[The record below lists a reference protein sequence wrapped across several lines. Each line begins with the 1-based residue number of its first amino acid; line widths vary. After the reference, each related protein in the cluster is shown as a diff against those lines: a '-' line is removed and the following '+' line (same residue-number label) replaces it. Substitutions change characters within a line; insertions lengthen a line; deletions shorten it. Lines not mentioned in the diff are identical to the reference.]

1 MITNEQK
8 DSLLHEYYDRGV
20 LKKEIRS
27 YEVSLW
33 TLQDDF
39 ITVLKWSD
47 VEQRGRIEN
56 GKMTLNIDG
65 TQKLT
70 FSIPMYYRLRGEL
83 IENPSWFNSQGQLLK
98 GLRKIKVIFNK
109 GEYPI
114 KEASSHVFEFVIM
127 NVEEGHDK
135 DILTCEVEADGLA
148 FQELG
153 KIGYKLNLSQDNF
166 ELDYKEWDEKG
177 YWINR
182 KGDEV
187 YTQPIQNINYWCEEC
202 CELEKFDST
211 NYTSRVWYYDVQM
224 NWKSFEGITE
234 RASDKVYEESYTT
247 SWSDETLVPS
257 KVENAREKARAV
269 EAEHS
274 NLYNITQDIAEKF
287 GIFCRYEY
295 LYDENYH
302 IIGKKIVFYNNFM
315 NDDPSKMLSL
325 QYPYSASKVTRKME
339 SEEVTTKLF
348 VLDTDDSSIAGGYC
362 SIMDAPPN
370 FSHEDYILNF
380 DYMLACGGINQE
392 QYDAIATYNA
402 EMRAANETITEL
414 QQQLS
419 SYQLQ
424 LPELQAKKQVLEKSA
439 DLAEEEARQKSEL
452 RNTLDAK
459 DGEKDGYIQ
468 LTASNPDYILV
479 SGDKKN
485 YINLKNSNK
494 GVVDSSIEI
503 YTSCHTSSNGK
514 VLARQI
520 TDFKVEYDNETNNV
534 IGITINNPDDL
545 KKVSSIDWDYIFNTY
560 YKPENYDG
568 NVDLRYRPI
577 VPAQKFIDAGYTD
590 FEGTYGTLYS
600 ASFTETASDGKTY
613 DIVYTPV
620 MSDGTILSQEDVD
633 TYFDGIITNDKSTA
647 QWKSADAGSDGKKLI
662 LKIAE
667 KTNDHQDTWAENLH
681 ELQAEWDIIRADNN
695 WFRYQSNPGGIE
707 FEPVDYSHLTYCT
720 EEQFN
725 AKVTLAETR
734 YVYLIYKYDPCL
746 YYDNIVKIWNDKF
759 AKDTVGKQEAAAEIT
774 RIEAEIETIQA
785 AINSA
790 IADKEKKIKAFE
802 RMMGPALR
810 EGYWQPEDYNDY
822 GEHHIVTSDITEKD
836 ITEDS
841 GKGAI
846 IAWDSKLFDEEQT
859 LYYEIGVGQNIE
871 YYPCIDLNA
880 VFTSGIPNDLSD
892 YSIVWK
898 ATNLQDYSYDFDSI
912 KDLGVMAVDSQALVR
927 FIKYNNT
934 IKPVLVLVGA
944 KTYSP
949 EQLLRM
955 MSQDGA
961 ARLEKYIVSVDQN
974 GAITVS
980 HTNDTSI
987 GANWLC
993 FTSYTSKPENW
1004 PADLWSLYTQVTDKE
1019 DVPLVYP
1026 RVKFSSL
1033 LLKTDSTNFSLKYN
1047 GTKLEVGDYYIRTR
1061 NTKRTSNN
1069 QYYPEYYATVKPEL
1083 IVKYGIDNQLTI
1095 DYVLSNANTSI
1106 YLDALQVSKENAYP
1120 KASYTVSTNVL
1131 DVDLTKKLYTARAQI
1146 VMVNDVQLKLHD
1158 AFGYISQVELD
1169 LDHYENDAIEVKNY
1183 KTKFEDLFSTIV
1195 AQTEGMKQISSSI
1208 SAAISGEIPLAETA
1222 LTQTLTENEIFNEYL
1237 DQHFLTSE
1245 IVQENL
1251 AQMFEEAGTIL
1262 GNANK
1267 ALKQNY
1273 VLSVNNAG
1281 ILGKFAEQVANELSV
1296 QVTRSMDKPDTY
1308 KIGDIWIQIDEEGN
1322 EIARYIAMSS
1332 SDSATTDR
1340 TGTGGFTRT
1349 YDGTL
1354 ASITGAALNINADD
1368 GIIDINA
1375 GNTINIAANEN
1386 VNIVGNKEVNIG
1398 GTIINIGS
1406 IGNDTNYGGI
1416 NLIATAYN
1424 TNNFE
1429 GVMQNRVLI
1438 HPDQILM
1445 AGSTVT
1451 ILTGSA
1457 ASTQENPVTNAVEL
1471 SGEGIWIGS
1480 SKSITLFSADNSS
1493 STANVEINPSHI
1505 LFGMNNLS
1513 NGNSTAVELTES
1525 QIIFG
1530 AGNGLAAIEA
1540 NGITKTGTTAG
1551 VQITK
1556 DKIGLAVGTNVDDNG
1571 NGLSVFLMDASGLI
1585 IGTRGNDKT
1594 PEANNTYVKISGNG
1608 IEVGS
1613 GGSLDINTTNFLI
1626 DSNAS
1631 ITANSN
1637 ETMFRLGTSGAPALE
1652 YKNNTLSV
1660 TGTITANALYI
1671 YDSTAPAGE
1680 QYPSATDWINAKV
1693 TPEAIWLG
1701 VVKHTTG
1708 DPNATIGSSTS
1719 LELTDTKVEIK
1730 STGNFIVDAANVK
1743 IKTNAGNGE
1752 SIFKLTDGASNN
1764 PINYFNIGKNSSGN
1778 LFAQLGGWIITENRL
1793 HSGTGSNYVGL
1804 DSGSHDMLAMWA
1816 GKEDPDDTFTGS
1828 TVTISGTTYETIST
1842 RGAPFRVTRN
1852 GRVYMDKLMLWD
1864 STNHIYK
1871 EVDFSDFNQAVALS
1885 LSCSGT
1891 TISAQANFW
1900 GKFNTSASKNA
1911 TASIGAVSTSGASVA
1926 WGVGTTNITVQT
1938 EVGNLLFENITVN
1951 ATAIAENAHNN
1962 VVSKINS
1969 FHIYTSGD
1977 STFNTISS
1985 TQGYADFSITPSSH
1999 TIGVILT
2006 DGWDNSN
2013 LIKAEACASVD
2024 GTPVT
2029 YDSELTWTV
2038 TADGSLSENTVTAQA
2053 KVNGTVVDTQSVD
2066 VSEVYNAGWNDCR
2079 QAMLNSAY
2087 TSNYYTGPQQVY
2099 DQTLDTWYANPHGT
2113 TITRYL
2119 VPNAK

>member
-8 DSLLHEYYDRGV
+8 DNLLHEYYDRGV

-114 KEASSHVFEFVIM
+114 EEASSHVFEFVIM

-182 KGDEV
+182 KGDQI

-211 NYTSRVWYYDVQM
+211 NYASRVWYYDVQM

-247 SWSDETLVPS
+247 SWNDETLIPS
-257 KVENAREKARAV
+257 TVENAREKARAV

-295 LYDENYH
+295 LYDKNYH

-315 NDDPSKMLSL
+315 NDDPAKMLSL

-494 GVVDSSIEI
+494 GIVDSSIEI

-514 VLARQI
+514 VLTRQV

-534 IGITINNPDDL
+534 VGITINNPDDL
-545 KKVSSIDWDYIFNTY
+545 KKVSSVDWDYIFNTY

-577 VPAQKFIDAGYTD
+577 VPAQKFITAGYED
-590 FEGTYGTLYS
+590 FDGTYGTLYS
-600 ASFTETASDGKTY
+600 ASFSETAADGKVY
-613 DIVYTPV
+613 DIVYTPI
-620 MSDGTILSQEDVD
+620 MSDGTVLTQQEVNE
-633 TYFDGIITNDKSTA
+633 YFGGFINNSNSMA
-647 QWKSADAGSDGKKLI
+647 QWKSTDAGSNGKNLI

-667 KTNDHQDTWAENLH
+667 ETNDHQDAWAENLH

-695 WFRYQSNPGGIE
+695 WFRYQSNPSGIV
-707 FEPVDYSHLTYCT
+707 FDPVDYSNLTYCT

-725 AKVTLAETR
+725 EKVTLAETH

-746 YYDNIVKIWNDKF
+746 YIDNIVKIWNDKF

-790 IADKEKKIKAFE
+790 VADKEKKVKAFE

-841 GKGAI
+841 GKSAI

-859 LYYEIGVGQNIE
+859 LYYEVGVGQNIE
-871 YYPCIDLNA
+871 YYPCIDLST
-880 VFTSGIPNDLSD
+880 VDFDDGIPNDLSD
-892 YSIVWK
+892 YSVVWK
-898 ATNLQDYSYDFDSI
+898 ATNIQGYDEYDFDSI

-955 MSQDGA
+955 MSQEGA
-961 ARLEKYIVSVDQN
+961 ARLEKYTVSVDAN
-974 GAITVS
+974 GVVTVDHDDDEITGTDV
-980 HTNDTSI
+980 DLK
-987 GANWLC
+987 AADWLC

-1004 PADLWSLYTQVTDKE
+1004 PADLWSLYTQVSDKE

-1047 GTKLEVGDYYIRTR
+1047 GNKLEVGDYYIRTR

-1308 KIGDIWIQIDEEGN
+1308 KIGDIWIQVDEEDN

-1386 VNIVGNKEVNIG
+1386 VNIIGNKSVYIG
-1398 GTIINIGS
+1398 GTTINIGS
-1406 IGNDTNYGGI
+1406 DGKDSNPGGI

-1445 AGSTVT
+1445 AGSKITM
-1451 ILTGSA
+1451 LTGETDSA
-1457 ASTQENPVTNAVEL
+1457 VNAIEL
-1471 SGEGIWIGS
+1471 DGEKGIWIGS
-1480 SKSITLFSADNSS
+1480 EKKISLFSGSIS
-1493 STANVEINPSHI
+1493 GTTANVEISPSHI
-1505 LFGMNNLS
+1505 IFGMNNFNTADSSTIEINS
-1513 NGNSTAVELTES
+1513 NQILLMSGTTFDSQGN
-1525 QIIFG
+1525 IDI
-1530 AGNGLAAIEA
+1530 
-1540 NGITKTGTTAG
+1540 TGTTTG

-1556 DKIGLAVGTNVDDNG
+1556 DKIALAAGSGNSRSAVKLTGAGIEIGSNGTLKVDMDNFKINPNPSAGGDYFYVGDSGNSPTSYMKYVSAVTVDEQTTPAHLEVKGAITATSFVLSGEDAISQFTTSVNQYVDTSGFETDGIGWTEWPEESGNYYVSLTSTASSENVKG
-1571 NGLSVFLMDASGLI
+1571 ILIGVSEAQDANQNSITQHLI
-1585 IGTRGNDKT
+1585 I
-1594 PEANNTYVKISGNG
+1594 PAAANSSTTIVDISKEG
-1608 IEVGS
+1608 IKFDYDS
-1613 GGSLDINTTNFLI
+1613 NNYIHI
-1626 DSNAS
+1626 DSNGLAAKGNS
-1631 ITANSN
+1631 IKI
-1637 ETMFRLGTSGAPALE
+1637 EDISGQLKE
-1652 YKNNTLSV
+1652 VWGRND
-1660 TGTITANALYI
+1660 I
-1671 YDSTAPAGE
+1671 
-1680 QYPSATDWINAKV
+1680 
-1693 TPEAIWLG
+1693 
-1701 VVKHTTG
+1701 VVMN
-1708 DPNATIGSSTS
+1708 PNATGDDAWRQSVASIEAAMVDGNGDSLHDWVLIRPFYDAEKTYSDDSHTANNGIAAPSVSDAAVYLTTLVGSSNDIILGDAEGEFTYI
-1719 LELTDTKVEIK
+1719 LTFTAYWD
-1730 STGNFIVDAANVK
+1730 SG
-1743 IKTNAGNGE
+1743 
-1752 SIFKLTDGASNN
+1752 GASNSEKYLN
-1764 PINYFNIGKNSSGN
+1764 EVSIRLTNTADSVTREIKGQAKYNMSTQGLVISDMVDNNLDSFRAASGNASLIPSNGEGSRTYIYTLKKSGASGN
-1778 LFAQLGGWIITENRL
+1778 LCSDGRNSIDLFFTCRYNEQ
-1793 HSGTGSNYVGL
+1793 
-1804 DSGSHDMLAMWA
+1804 
-1816 GKEDPDDTFTGS
+1816 DT
-1828 TVTISGTTYETIST
+1828 YH
-1842 RGAPFRVTRN
+1842 
-1852 GRVYMDKLMLWD
+1852 K
-1864 STNHIYK
+1864 
-1871 EVDFSDFNQAVALS
+1871 AV
-1885 LSCSGT
+1885 
-1891 TISAQANFW
+1891 IW
-1900 GKFNTSASKNA
+1900 
-1911 TASIGAVSTSGASVA
+1911 
-1926 WGVGTTNITVQT
+1926 NI
-1938 EVGNLLFENITVN
+1938 
-1951 ATAIAENAHNN
+1951 
-1962 VVSKINS
+1962 
-1969 FHIYTSGD
+1969 
-1977 STFNTISS
+1977 
-1985 TQGYADFSITPSSH
+1985 
-1999 TIGVILT
+1999 
-2006 DGWDNSN
+2006 N
-2013 LIKAEACASVD
+2013 LICKGPGV
-2024 GTPVT
+2024 
-2029 YDSELTWTV
+2029 
-2038 TADGSLSENTVTAQA
+2038 
-2053 KVNGTVVDTQSVD
+2053 QSKHVPCN
-2066 VSEVYNAGWNDCR
+2066 VY
-2079 QAMLNSAY
+2079 
-2087 TSNYYTGPQQVY
+2087 YY
-2099 DQTLDTWYANPHGT
+2099 
-2113 TITRYL
+2113 R
-2119 VPNAK
+2119 